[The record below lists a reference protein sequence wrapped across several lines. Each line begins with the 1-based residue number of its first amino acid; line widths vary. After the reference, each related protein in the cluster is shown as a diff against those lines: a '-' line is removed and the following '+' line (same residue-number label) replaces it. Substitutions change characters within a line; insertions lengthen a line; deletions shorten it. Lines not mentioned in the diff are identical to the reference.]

1 MPLICF
7 ASQKGSP
14 GTSAAALAVAAAFRP
29 GEGRRKLLLEADLSG
44 GALAIRYRLPSDPGL
59 VTLAAAARAGL
70 TPDELWRH
78 ACELPGGLPAIVC
91 PDGPEQ
97 VHSALAAAGALLG
110 RHLAERR
117 DLDVIA
123 DLGRLQP
130 GSPAVE
136 LAAEATAVLMVAR
149 PEAEQLQPAAQR
161 MLALRPRIKN
171 LGWLL
176 VGEKPHGPAEVE
188 STFGFPVVGVLA
200 DDRRSVEAI
209 EGGAVTRRVR
219 RHPFVRSAATV
230 AGTLGTWLAPL
241 ASAPVESED
250 ASSATTVGPSPQEL
264 STTPASVPEQVPEAD
279 APSVPETSPTPSDT
293 AAPTERP
300 VSSEPAPAVEPPP
313 QPEPIDHPVL
323 GPAPPPGVSAPP
335 PRESAPPPRESA
347 PARESAPSA
356 RSNGHHRSAAPSAP
370 SPGHEPA
377 TAEALSVEPAT
388 VEPPPAELRSSE
400 PSLTEIDPPALP
412 APPLPPPRVDERA
425 TGAPDPFVHGDDD
438 VEWTGS

>member
-1 MPLICF
+1 VPLICF

-14 GTSAAALAVAAAFRP
+14 GASAAALAVAAAFSP

-44 GALAIRYRLPSDPGL
+44 GALAIRYRLPTDPGL

-70 TPDELWRH
+70 TDDELWRH
-78 ACELPGGLPAIVC
+78 ACELPGGLPAVVC

-149 PEAEQLQPAAQR
+149 PVAEQLQPAAQR

-176 VGEKPHGPAEVE
+176 VGDKPHGPAEVE

-209 EGGAVTRRVR
+209 EGGEVTRRVR

-230 AGTLGTWLAPL
+230 AGTLSTWLSPL
-241 ASAPVESED
+241 A
-250 ASSATTVGPSPQEL
+250 
-264 STTPASVPEQVPEAD
+264 
-279 APSVPETSPTPSDT
+279 
-293 AAPTERP
+293 AAPTAAANDEASVDVGEVDEAGATEVVEAGKRVVPDP
-300 VSSEPAPAVEPPP
+300 VAASPESVAPATPT
-313 QPEPIDHPVL
+313 
-323 GPAPPPGVSAPP
+323 
-335 PRESAPPPRESA
+335 
-347 PARESAPSA
+347 
-356 RSNGHHRSAAPSAP
+356 RSAVACSSA
-370 SPGHEPA
+370 SINGLHVA
-377 TAEALSVEPAT
+377 
-388 VEPPPAELRSSE
+388 
-400 PSLTEIDPPALP
+400 
-412 APPLPPPRVDERA
+412 
-425 TGAPDPFVHGDDD
+425 G
-438 VEWTGS
+438 